1 MDRHQ
6 KTTDTS
12 AKIKFKYFGNCDKYT
27 MIVTLSDKANY
38 VALLNGK
45 EIEFAQ
51 RNKGS
56 LEFTFGNDVKSGI
69 LEIKEKQ
76 E

>member
-1 MDRHQ
+1 
-6 KTTDTS
+6 
-12 AKIKFKYFGNCDKYT
+12 
-27 MIVTLSDKANY
+27 MIVTLSDKADY
-38 VALLNGK
+38 VALLDGK
-45 EIEFAQ
+45 EIEFVQ